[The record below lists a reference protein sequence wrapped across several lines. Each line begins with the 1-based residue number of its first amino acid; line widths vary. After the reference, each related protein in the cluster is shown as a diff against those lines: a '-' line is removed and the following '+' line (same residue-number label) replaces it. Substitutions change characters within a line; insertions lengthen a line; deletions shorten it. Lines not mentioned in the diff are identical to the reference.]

1 MFVLEGPSGAESF
14 YYIRDPA
21 NNVVSEISDLR
32 HRQWLLWLC
41 KGKRKDCAPFLNPS
55 QFQSAFFINN
65 RGLWP
70 RTQRLSTPHCLSLSV
85 YGILCRLANAN
96 QVRNIDRPRSHARAL
111 YSQLQQG
118 FDTLCSHRVST
129 PPNRKMRPATGAISR
144 NGHPQSS
151 HDLRRSGCR
160 FVLTN
165 RISQTRHFVPATAIA
180 KPKRLGK
187 CYPPR
192 VSKEIHGYH

>member
-65 RGLWP
+65 QGFWPGRNDCPPRIASACRFTASCVDWQMRIRSGTLIAPDRTPGPCIRSFSRGLI
-70 RTQRLSTPHCLSLSV
+70 RCV
-85 YGILCRLANAN
+85 VIELAHLPTEKCGQPPA
-96 QVRNIDRPRSHARAL
+96 RSH
-111 YSQLQQG
+111 G
-118 FDTLCSHRVST
+118 
-129 PPNRKMRPATGAISR
+129 
-144 NGHPQSS
+144 
-151 HDLRRSGCR
+151 
-160 FVLTN
+160 
-165 RISQTRHFVPATAIA
+165 TAI
-180 KPKRLGK
+180 RNLLTT
-187 CYPPR
+187 
-192 VSKEIHGYH
+192 